1 SGLEQ
6 EFIKRKI
13 ADTPPEKSCPAPQT
27 LQRALRYNILLGV
40 TTDSLRD
47 LAMRV
52 ADSPLLQW
60 FTFTGFV
67 DIAKPVSK
75 STIERFEKMFEAGE
89 IGRLIHGLN
98 QIMTDE
104 QKAAELLYQ
113 QTALRFDEIFADST
127 CVKANIHF
135 PVDWVLLRDAART
148 LVKAIILIREQGLRH
163 RIGSPEQFMTK
174 MNKLCIEMTHTR
186 KRPDAKKARK
196 AILRKMK
203 TLMRTIES

>member
-1 SGLEQ
+1 MGIIQFQPEFRPALPAVKGPKDYTEFLQRRVQIDSILNVSGLEQ

-13 ADTPPEKSCPAPQT
+13 ENTSPEKSCPAPQT
-27 LQRALRYNILLGV
+27 LQRALRYNILLRV

-67 DIAKPVSK
+67 DVAKPVSK
-75 STIERFEKMFEAGE
+75 STIERFEKMFEAEE

-98 QIMTDE
+98 QIMADE

-113 QTALRFDEIFADST
+113 QTALRFDEI
-127 CVKANIHF
+127 
-135 PVDWVLLRDAART
+135 
-148 LVKAIILIREQGLRH
+148 
-163 RIGSPEQFMTK
+163 SPIQ
-174 MNKLCIEMTHTR
+174 
-186 KRPDAKKARK
+186 PA
-196 AILRKMK
+196 
-203 TLMRTIES
+203 